1 MKSRID
7 TPIFITGAERSG
19 STLIARVL
27 KLCGVYAGKT
37 TKMLENTR
45 INDLVFDTYGDLG
58 LDLIGNLIGFQ
69 IQFDWLKEIESIL
82 IKEGYDGTNDWM
94 YKSSNLCKTWPVWN
108 YAYPNAKWI
117 IVRRN
122 KEDIIQ
128 SCIKTAHMDKFKYN
142 RNLKALNFTTEYA
155 GWEYWVEQHH
165 KLFVTMMENGLNC
178 RIIWPERM
186 VHGDYEQI
194 YELIDWL
201 GFEWSNDIYTEI
213 DPLLWHT
220 RNKEKKG
227 VLYGTGVT
235 K

>member
-27 KLCGVYAGKT
+27 KLCGVYTGKT
-37 TKMLENTR
+37 AKMLENVKMTDLVSQTY
-45 INDLVFDTYGDLG
+45 NDLS
-58 LDLIGNLIGFQ
+58 LDLVSNLVGFK
-69 IQFDWLKEIESIL
+69 IKFDWIKDIELIL
-82 IKEGYDGTNDWM
+82 LSEGYTGNDWL
-94 YKSSNLCKTWPVWN
+94 YKSSLLCKTWPVWN
-108 YAYPNAKWI
+108 YAFPNAKWI

-128 SCIKTAHMDKFKYN
+128 SCLKTAHMDRFKN
-142 RNLKALNFTTEYA
+142 SRNLKALNLITEYA
-155 GWEYWVEQHH
+155 GWEYWVEQHN
-165 KLFVTMMENGLNC
+165 KLFVTMMEHGLNC

-194 YELIDWL
+194 YELIEWL
-201 GFEWSNDIYTEI
+201 GLEWNNNIYTEI

-227 VLYGTGVT
+227 VLYGTDIT

>member
-19 STLIARVL
+19 STLIARIL
-27 KLCGVYAGKT
+27 KLCEVHIGKT
-37 TKMLENTR
+37 TNMLENIKIT
-45 INDLVFDTYGDLG
+45 DLLKNTYGDLG
-58 LDLIGNLIGFQ
+58 LDLVGNLVGFN
-69 IQFDWLKEIESIL
+69 IRSDWQNEIESVL
-82 IKEGYDGTNDWM
+82 IKEGYAGLNDWM
-94 YKSSNLCKTWPVWN
+94 YKSSLLCKTWPVWN
-108 YAYPNAKWI
+108 YAYPNAKWV

-122 KEDIIQ
+122 KDDIVQ
-128 SCIKTAHMDKFKYN
+128 SCLKTAYMYKFKSS
-142 RNLKALNFTTEYA
+142 RNLKVLNLTTESA
-155 GWEYWVEQHH
+155 GWDYWVDQHN

-186 VHGDYEQI
+186 VYGDYEQI
-194 YELIDWL
+194 YELIEWL
-201 GFEWSNDIYTEI
+201 GLAWSNNIYSEI

-227 VLYGTGVT
+227 VLYGTDIT